1 MVSYHFTLVP
11 IPVTSLYVN
20 SKEKQKTTNT
30 GAPIQIRKFVSDFSS
45 NSGVFLIS
53 KIKKLWCV
61 SYFQNQVWNN
71 CLWITM
77 QMMSFCCSKAQGCR
91 ARSSVAPP
99 LDRGSQSKAP
109 SLAGPQ
115 VPFPHSLLH
124 LLGLSD
130 SLFLTWAGSSSK
142 QPYFFFSEHVPL
154 STAIQRFS
162 PVWPHS
168 SLCER
173 SHKSAFLGLDY
184 CSYFYVSEKV
194 IPVYTTTDSV

>member
-53 KIKKLWCV
+53 KIKSGTTV
-61 SYFQNQVWNN
+61 SESQCKW
-71 CLWITM
+71 WA
-77 QMMSFCCSKAQGCR
+77 SAAARPKA
-91 ARSSVAPP
+91 
-99 LDRGSQSKAP
+99 
-109 SLAGPQ
+109 AGPAA
-115 VPFPHSLLH
+115 PWLLH
-124 LLGLSD
+124 LTVAPKAKLLHSQD
-130 SLFLTWAGSSSK
+130 LKFLFLTLSSTSSGSQTHSFSLELAVLANSHI
-142 QPYFFFSEHVPL
+142 FFFSEHVPL